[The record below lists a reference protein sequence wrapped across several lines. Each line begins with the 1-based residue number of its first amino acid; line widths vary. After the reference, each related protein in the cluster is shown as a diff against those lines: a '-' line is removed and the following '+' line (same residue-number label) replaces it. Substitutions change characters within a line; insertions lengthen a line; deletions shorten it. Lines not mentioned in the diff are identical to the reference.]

1 MQTIIWAFGAML
13 ILMLIVAFIPIGIT
27 LRGKTLV
34 VITSFVLALGGLAAV
49 TTFSLWQTALI
60 ILLLSLVTAYIM
72 NSRLEKMIFNQQVDS
87 VEDENDESPVSLDI
101 VNQSEKTAD
110 LDFLD
115 LGEIEIKEPSIKAND
130 IQEGLSLEPQP
141 QLSNE
146 NDDFIEQT
154 VDEDISFLHD
164 RTETDLVEI
173 NEEPETESSYLA
185 DIESLIFNDPVKSTT
200 PEDDYLL
207 EEIVDKKDVKIQ
219 EEKVDYD
226 DETDLEELFFAIK
239 EAAASNEDSG
249 EESNIKKPVDLQK

>member
-49 TTFSLWQTALI
+49 TTFPLWQTALI
-60 ILLLSLVTAYIM
+60 IFLLSLVTAYMM
-72 NSRLEKMIFNQQVDS
+72 NSRLAKMIFNQQIDS
-87 VEDENDESPVSLDI
+87 VEDENDEGPVSLDFA
-101 VNQSEKTAD
+101 NQSEKTAD
-110 LDFLD
+110 LDFFD
-115 LGEIEIKEPSIKAND
+115 LGEIDITEPSINAND
-130 IQEGLSLEPQP
+130 NQDDLSLEPQ
-141 QLSNE
+141 LSKE
-146 NDDFIEQT
+146 NDDFIEQA

-164 RTETDLVEI
+164 RTETDPVEI
-173 NEEPETESSYLA
+173 NDEPETESGYLA
-185 DIESLIFNDPVKSTT
+185 DIESLIFNDSVESTT

-207 EEIVDKKDVKIQ
+207 EEIVDKKDVKLQ

-239 EAAASNEDSG
+239 EAAASNEEDTG
-249 EESNIKKPVDLQK
+249 EERNIKKPVDLQK